1 MAYRFS
7 KGWFIARLKEKGI
20 RYHPEKRKKLELYKT
35 HELRNLYNTLIG
47 DDQS

>member
-7 KGWFIARLKEKGI
+7 KGWYIARLKEKGM

-35 HELRNLYNTLIG
+35 SELRNLYNKLFE
-47 DDQS
+47 DHLS